1 MFPLRDDNPTLRTS
15 VITYGIIAINVLVW
29 IILEGAGNEKTMI
42 SSICNLGLIPGE
54 LLGSLQSGTRI
65 ALSPTAECFI
75 SGKSDYS
82 TLITHM
88 FLHGSWFH
96 LISNMWFLA
105 VFGDNV
111 EDSMG
116 RIRFTIFYILCGV
129 AAAGTQI
136 LFSAHSAVPMV
147 GASGAI
153 GGIMGAYVVLYP
165 RSPVHML
172 IFLGFYIDKII
183 VPAYFMLGYWFVL
196 QLLSALPTMGQD
208 SAGVA
213 FWAHIGGFLAGI
225 ILVLLFQD
233 RSLVN
238 EHKKVVFRKWG
249 RL

>member
-15 VITYGIIAINVLVW
+15 VITYSIIVINVLIWAIVQ
-29 IILEGAGNEKTMI
+29 GAGTEQALI
-42 SSICNLGLIPGE
+42 HSICNLGLIPGE
-54 LLGSLQSGTRI
+54 LLGKLPPGTHVP
-65 ALSPTAECFI
+65 LSPTAECVVI
-75 SGKSDYS
+75 GKTDYS

-116 RIRFTIFYILCGV
+116 RLRFILFYLLCGV
-129 AAAGTQI
+129 AAAGAQI
-136 LFSAHSAVPMV
+136 LFNNSSAVPMV

-153 GGIMGAYVVLYP
+153 GGVMGAYVMLYP
-165 RSPVHML
+165 RSPVHLL
-172 IFLGFYIDKII
+172 IFLGFFIDRII
-183 VPAYFMLGYWFVL
+183 VPAYFILGYWFIL
-196 QLLSALPTMGQD
+196 QLLSALPTLGQD

-213 FWAHIGGFLAGI
+213 FWAHVGGFIAGV

-233 RSLVN
+233 RSLVHS
-238 EHKKVVFRKWG
+238 HKKLVFSKWG